1 MPQKS
6 NLSKTS
12 ADLAKLLSIGEGV
25 APDSGPDSGTD
36 PDPRLAG
43 LARIAAQMGEGAP
56 SRDAPPR
63 EVMARL
69 GDSWSALILLV
80 LSTGTF
86 RHATLKRVIA
96 ALSSEGDIS
105 QRMLTLRLRALERDG
120 FVTRTLHPTVPPR
133 VDYALTPMGA
143 ELTQQFGRLL
153 AWIEAHAPAIHAAR
167 ARAKLDTAD

>member
-1 MPQKS
+1 MQRANPHP
-6 NLSKTS
+6 KTRD
-12 ADLAKLLSIGEGV
+12 AIAKLLAIGEGAARDADPRVAGLLEIAKRMGDV
-25 APDSGPDSGTD
+25 APG
-36 PDPRLAG
+36 
-43 LARIAAQMGEGAP
+43 
-56 SRDAPPR
+56 RDAPGRDAPVR

-80 LSTGTF
+80 LATGTY

-120 FVTRTLHPTVPPR
+120 FVARTILPTVPPR

-143 ELTQQFGRLL
+143 DLTREFGRLL
-153 AWIEAHAPAIHAAR
+153 AWIEAQSTAITAAR
-167 ARAKLDTAD
+167 MRFGD